1 MGLLLPHI
9 RTVYLYA
16 DMMIV
21 KGSGSGEALGGGKRK
36 AISEFT
42 GESRFRLFQLL
53 HSLTYETVTFVTL
66 TYPKVF
72 PVDGKEFKAHLKAFK
87 RRVERIWGKMR
98 AVWRLEFQKRGAPHF
113 HIIYLDAPFMPVEN
127 LCSIWCEVI
136 RTDDLNARKISV
148 DVKAVVKSKQQKL
161 VMTYLSKYAAKMD
174 GAGVPEGTVNVG
186 RFWGRWN
193 ITVGKES
200 VFLLTSHEAASLVGD
215 VVHSDDSRGSWE
227 PTRLDV
233 CTIFGAT
240 MGSDRFAID
249 VQERVARLQH
259 RELLSD
265 T

>member
-72 PVDGKEFKAHLKAFK
+72 PVDGKEFKAHLKAFR

-98 AVWRLEFQKRGAPHF
+98 AVWRLEFQKRGAPHY

-127 LCSIWCEVI
+127 LCSIWCDVI

-148 DVKAVVKSKQQKL
+148 DVKAVVKSNQQRL
-161 VMTYLSKYAAKMD
+161 VMTYLSKYAAKLE
-174 GAGVPEGTVNVG
+174 GGGVPEGTVNVG
-186 RFWGRWN
+186 RFWGKWN
-193 ITVGKES
+193 IEVGEAGI
-200 VFLLTSHEAASLVGD
+200 FYLTSDEAASLVGD
-215 VVHSDDSRGSWE
+215 VVHSDDSRGAWE
-227 PTRLDV
+227 PARLDV
-233 CTIFGAT
+233 CTVFGAS
-240 MGSDRFAID
+240 MGSDGFALD
-249 VQERVARLQH
+249 VKKRVARLQCG
-259 RELLSD
+259 RMLPN